1 VFRVAL
7 LDSQNALLRD
17 VQVSEGSLSAA
28 IVHPRE
34 VFRAAILE
42 ASAHLILVHN
52 HPSKEDVHLTRQLV
66 EGARLLGLRVHDH
79 VIIGHGRHTSLA
91 QRGLL

>member
-1 VFRVAL
+1 MAL
-7 LDSQNALLRD
+7 LDSQNGLLRD

-34 VFRAAILE
+34 VFRPAILE

-52 HPSKEDVHLTRQLV
+52 HPS
-66 EGARLLGLRVHDH
+66 GASR
-79 VIIGHGRHTSLA
+79 SM
-91 QRGLL
+91 